1 MSHLNR
7 IRRIENKN
15 IWVYTADNQSRELD
29 PYKDYRLMSWHAYYF
44 DLKGVGFWNYCNIP
58 SVNDAYYNKVVNGN
72 REYSVIYLDENNKL
86 LLSLRWLCFQQGL
99 NDYQML
105 KAYEKIIGKTKT
117 RNLVKIVIDNPNDT
131 DKADDILKKLSE
143 LL

>member
-1 MSHLNR
+1 
-7 IRRIENKN
+7 
-15 IWVYTADNQSRELD
+15 
-29 PYKDYRLMSWHAYYF
+29 MSWHAYYF

-72 REYSVIYLDENNKL
+72 REYSVIYLDENNKV

-117 RNLVKIVIDNPNDT
+117 MNLVKIVIDNPNDT